1 MNKALLFT
9 LFLIGCSAL
18 AACGFKPMYGENA
31 AAKVTSTELAQIKI
45 ANLPDRSGQMLR
57 NELVDILQP
66 SGASATPRFLLDI
79 KNFREDIRDLDITVL
94 SDTTREQMKI
104 SGKLVLTDIN
114 SGEIV
119 LEKILSARGSYNIL
133 ESEYTSRVSRQDLR
147 RDLIEKIAS
156 QTQRYIALHFH
167 K

>member
-1 MNKALLFT
+1 
-9 LFLIGCSAL
+9 
-18 AACGFKPMYGENA
+18 
-31 AAKVTSTELAQIKI
+31 
-45 ANLPDRSGQMLR
+45 MLR